1 MLYIQVI
8 LTAILTALKLD
19 GVITWSWLGVF
30 FPMWLP
36 WSLLIII
43 SLICY
48 AYGGFSSFK

>member
-30 FPMWLP
+30 CPMWLP
-36 WSLLIII
+36 WAVIIAIALIA
-43 SLICY
+43 Y
-48 AYGGFSSFK
+48 AYGGFK